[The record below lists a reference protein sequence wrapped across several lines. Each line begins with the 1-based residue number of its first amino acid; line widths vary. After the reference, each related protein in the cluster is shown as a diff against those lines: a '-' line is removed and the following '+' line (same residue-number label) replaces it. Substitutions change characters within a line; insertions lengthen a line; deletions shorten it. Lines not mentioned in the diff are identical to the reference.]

1 MKRVCVYC
9 GSRDGNNS
17 VYISAAK
24 QLGAE
29 LVKRNIE
36 LVYGGASIGL
46 MGAVADAVITHGG
59 KVTGV
64 IPQSIVD
71 MEVAHPGLADL
82 RVVADM
88 HERKALMASL
98 SDGFIAMPGG
108 LGTLEEIFEALT
120 WLQLGLHAKPCAL
133 FNVNAY
139 YDLLISFLNQSVVSG
154 FSKNTL
160 FENVLI
166 DEAPSGVIELMS
178 DYKLSV

>member
-1 MKRVCVYC
+1 
-9 GSRDGNNS
+9 
-17 VYISAAK
+17 
-24 QLGAE
+24 
-29 LVKRNIE
+29 
-36 LVYGGASIGL
+36 
-46 MGAVADAVITHGG
+46 
-59 KVTGV
+59 
-64 IPQSIVD
+64 